1 MVDKDNQRGLIYNT
15 DLLSRELI
23 GIKRDTYYI
32 EYVDEALAWMY
43 ANAFEEELKTFV
55 FEGKWKKGKWL
66 LDESIWQETDLY
78 ITEVDQLM
86 DMPYIDSCKITDE
99 VDDFIE
105 RVML

>member
-1 MVDKDNQRGLIYNT
+1 MIDKDNQRGLLYNT
-15 DLLSRELI
+15 DLLESELM
-23 GIKRDTYYI
+23 GIKRDIFYI

-66 LDESIWQETDLY
+66 LDEGVWQETDLY
-78 ITEVDQLM
+78 ITEIDQLM

-99 VDDFIE
+99 VDDLIA
-105 RVML
+105 RII